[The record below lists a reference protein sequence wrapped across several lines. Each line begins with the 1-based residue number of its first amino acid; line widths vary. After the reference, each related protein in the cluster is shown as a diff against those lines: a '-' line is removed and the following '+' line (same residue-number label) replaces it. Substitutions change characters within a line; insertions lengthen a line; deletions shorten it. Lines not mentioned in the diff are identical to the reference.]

1 VRYLLSRF
9 INLSVKP
16 EWFISHLNRLTKEK
30 FYLTLHQQFE
40 KNNERL
46 PLYPVV
52 FSRVTGVEFYRV
64 KMDFAKDR
72 FKPWP
77 MIFVVSDTASD
88 EEPSMN
94 GYLILSRK
102 KEKIIGTEKRII
114 KNCQQVGSRQQRE
127 MEIKPKK
134 EYTNRFPHKYYV
146 NSDGTFQILKAGS
159 IACMFMQH
167 KLLFDITAMMIYPAR
182 TNENTKLARLGNEG
196 RSTATTILTYG
207 IVKTFSDLN
216 KPRKIQKVLSFIDNR
231 QDAALQSGHFN
242 DSFVVGVLRT
252 AINAAIQKNETLE
265 YSNISQKVFEELKFS
280 QKEYAEQVIEGTL
293 AKSNI

>member
-1 VRYLLSRF
+1 
-9 INLSVKP
+9 
-16 EWFISHLNRLTKEK
+16 LNRLTKEK
-30 FYLTLHQQFE
+30 FYLTLHQQLKKTMNDCHF
-40 KNNERL
+40 
-46 PLYPVV
+46 YPVV

-77 MIFVVSDTASD
+77 DDFRVSDTASD

-102 KEKIIGTEKRII
+102 KEKDYWNGESGLSKTANKLVHDNKERWNKTQKRIH
-114 KNCQQVGSRQQRE
+114 
-127 MEIKPKK
+127 
-134 EYTNRFPHKYYV
+134 NRFPHKYYV
-146 NSDGTFQILKAGS
+146 NSDGTFSDFEKPGALPAW
-159 IACMFMQH
+159 FMQH

-231 QDAALQSGHFN
+231 QDAALQS
-242 DSFVVGVLRT
+242 RT
-252 AINAAIQKNETLE
+252 
-265 YSNISQKVFEELKFS
+265 F
-280 QKEYAEQVIEGTL
+280 
-293 AKSNI
+293 